1 MGVEEGVVPVSS
13 WTTRL
18 KLLGSALTTL
28 GTGRAGA
35 EGGGGK
41 EEGAA
46 GIFFRTEDGLL
57 ILEDVLLTERRP
69 RSCMSIV
76 AAAAMESTHTE
87 RGGECL

>member
-57 ILEDVLLTERRP
+57 ILHLYIFYKRVP
-69 RSCMSIV
+69 
-76 AAAAMESTHTE
+76 
-87 RGGECL
+87 